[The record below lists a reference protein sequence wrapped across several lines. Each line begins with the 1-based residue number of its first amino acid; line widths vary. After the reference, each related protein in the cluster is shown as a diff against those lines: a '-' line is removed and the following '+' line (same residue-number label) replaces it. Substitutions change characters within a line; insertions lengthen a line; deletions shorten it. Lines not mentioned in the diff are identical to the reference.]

1 MGNKMEVKLQNAEHL
16 LKAKE
21 IAGWMATA
29 STAKDV
35 NPLRVY
41 DVCVKSGHWTPT
53 RQMNFLF
60 EISGVSRVFSHQF
73 VRHSEGVNIVQES
86 QRYVTNSLVDAVGAV
101 IPASIAG
108 KEIYIPELDVFLTPE
123 ELVGLTR
130 TMYEGLLL
138 EGDVKP
144 EDARYVLMNAEPTKL
159 RVALSPEALI
169 HYAHMRLCVRAQS
182 EIRECVQKMVA
193 LAVQVAPEL
202 ADRLVPK
209 CEYTLCCEE
218 ANSCGKF
225 PSREEAR
232 RRILEEN

>member
-123 ELVGLTR
+123 
-130 TMYEGLLL
+130 
-138 EGDVKP
+138 
-144 EDARYVLMNAEPTKL
+144 
-159 RVALSPEALI
+159 
-169 HYAHMRLCVRAQS
+169 
-182 EIRECVQKMVA
+182 
-193 LAVQVAPEL
+193 
-202 ADRLVPK
+202 
-209 CEYTLCCEE
+209 
-218 ANSCGKF
+218 
-225 PSREEAR
+225 
-232 RRILEEN
+232 

>member
-1 MGNKMEVKLQNAEHL
+1 MGNKMEVRLQNAEHL

-35 NPLRVY
+35 NPLKVY

-86 QRYVTNSLVDAVGAV
+86 QRYVENTLADDTGAI
-101 IPASIAG
+101 IPSSISG
-108 KEIYIPELDVFLTPE
+108 CEVFIPELDCFLNPE
-123 ELVGLTR
+123 ELICITR
-130 TMYEGLLL
+130 TVYKGLI
-138 EGDVKP
+138 EEHGAKP

-202 ADRLVPK
+202 ADKLVPK

-218 ANSCGKF
+218 TNSCGKF

-232 RRILEEN
+232 RRVLEEN